1 MAFGDRLRQ
10 ARTARNMT
18 LRDVA
23 GPAGVSIAYLSDL
36 ERGVL
41 ENPTLDKLRG
51 IATALDISVNELL
64 GVPERDDQP
73 TAPRPPALR
82 DFASSESFRTATSE
96 QAARLRRDVEAL
108 RGQWLTVLGSIE
120 VAGRRPASSSDYSF
134 IFEAIRRA
142 VEPG

>member
-1 MAFGDRLRQ
+1 MAFGERLRH
-10 ARTARNMT
+10 ARTSRNMT

-51 IATALDISVNELL
+51 IATALGASLNELL
-64 GVPERDDQP
+64 GVPERDDHRVS
-73 TAPRPPALR
+73 PRPPALR
-82 DFASSESFRTATSE
+82 DFASTESFRLATSE
-96 QAARLRRDVEAL
+96 QAERLRRDVDAL
-108 RGQWLTVLGSIE
+108 RDEWLALLESIE
-120 VAGRRPASSSDYSF
+120 IAARRPATSSDYSF

-142 VEPG
+142 VEPR